1 MSSHSKP
8 DANVDANAT
17 DRSASGARSPNFA
30 VIFKSH
36 RWDPFVARQLARYR
50 DQCRSAPVFLVL
62 DETGRDFGAVS
73 DPLLIRTTNAD
84 LIGMGLADRAE
95 RGSLLWWNT
104 DYQNYFVLDRHPGF
118 DYYLCVEYDTRI
130 IGSIDAFVA
139 AAQAAAADMVSLP
152 TRQPK
157 AEWMWTRYHARTY
170 GYDAVR
176 GSLNCISLYSS
187 RALKHLKERRI
198 AMTEEDRRG
207 QIPFWPGNE
216 VFAATEIAKVGYNFI
231 SLAAFGDTDDYEW
244 FPPLLE
250 EDVDE
255 TGRHGFLHPVL
266 EKASYI
272 QSLLRF
278 ENSLPAYFDKR
289 SALRRKLA
297 RFPAEDYAPL
307 LAKAAFA
314 RARMRVRERFEAV
327 QCRIDALRDRFA
339 RAQLPERQAPS

>member
-1 MSSHSKP
+1 MSSRSKP
-8 DANVDANAT
+8 DADDQGMT
-17 DRSASGARSPNFA
+17 GIRSPNFA
-30 VIFKSH
+30 VVFKSH

-50 DQCRSAPVFLVL
+50 EQCGSAPVFLVL
-62 DETGRDFGAVS
+62 DETGRNFGGVS

-84 LIGMGLADRAE
+84 LIAMGLADRAE

-104 DYQNYFVLDRHPGF
+104 DYQNYFVRDRQPGF

-130 IGSIDAFVA
+130 IGSIDSFVA

-176 GSLNCISLYSS
+176 GSLNCISLYSA
-187 RALKHLKERRI
+187 RALDHLKERRI
-198 AMTEEDRRG
+198 AMSDEDRRSEV
-207 QIPFWPGNE
+207 PFWPGNE
-216 VFAATEIAKVGYNFI
+216 VFAATEIAKAGYKFI
-231 SLAAFGDTDDYEW
+231 SLSEFGDTDGYEW

-255 TGRHGFLHPVL
+255 TGRPGFLHPVL

-272 QSLLRF
+272 HSLLRF
-278 ENSLPAYFDKR
+278 ENSLPAYFDKG

-297 RFPAEDYAPL
+297 RFPTEDYAPL
-307 LAKAAFA
+307 LAKAAFT

-327 QCRIDALRDRFA
+327 QCRIDALRDRF
-339 RAQLPERQAPS
+339 RGAQLPERQARP